1 MTLSELTTA
10 ERQARFA
17 REGIVLR
24 IGPFVLRLQT
34 ALAKLTDQLA
44 FLYGDF
50 PLVEEPVITDGTV
63 TLQPA
68 RRWGSRLDVLIDGVI
83 RYAGI
88 PARQALPYCEWA
100 INLAHFWQPHR
111 HLTIHAAVVERGGRA
126 AIFPAPPGSG
136 KSTLCAALVAA
147 GWRLLSDEVA
157 MIRLA
162 DLRLVP
168 VPRPISLKN
177 ESISIVQRLAPE
189 RMSPAC
195 SGTPK
200 GTMAHLRPPADSI
213 RRMTEPAEPA
223 FVIFPKYAAAAGC
236 HLVPRSKAQTLLGLA
251 GNAFNYHLLG
261 RTGFESLAAVVD
273 RVTCYDL
280 SFDAVNRA
288 ADMLAGVYSQH
299 ARPAACLSA
308 C

>member
-1 MTLSELTTA
+1 MILSQLSA
-10 ERQARFA
+10 ADRHARFDH
-17 REGIVLR
+17 EGVILR
-24 IGPFVLRLQT
+24 VGPFVIRLQT
-34 ALAKLTDQLA
+34 ALAELADQLA
-44 FLYGDF
+44 FLYADF
-50 PLVEEPVITDGTV
+50 PLVEEPAVTDGTV
-63 TLQPA
+63 TVQRA

-83 RYAGI
+83 RYPGI

-100 INLAHFWQPHR
+100 VNLAHFWQPHR

-126 AIFPAPPGSG
+126 AILPAPPGSG

-177 ESISIVQRLAPE
+177 ESISIVRRLAPD
-189 RMSPAC
+189 RMSAAC
-195 SGTPK
+195 PGTPK
-200 GTMAHLRPPADSI
+200 GTVAHLRPPAESV

-223 FVIFPKYAAAAGC
+223 LVVFPKYAAGAGC
-236 HLVPRSKAQTLLGLA
+236 QLVPRSTAQTLLGLA

-261 RTGFESLAAVVD
+261 RTGFDALAAVVD

-280 SFDAVNRA
+280 SFDDVDRA
-288 ADMLAGVYSQH
+288 ADMLAGVYSPH
-299 ARPAACLSA
+299 ASPAACLSA